1 MRTVVFLIRS
11 SKCVPTG
18 FSDDIPSS
26 NCFAKKQDDDNLGR
40 QPLSI
45 HMDNWRS
52 SSDRPELT
60 DELVQSEVNQG
71 WVEPFDGS
79 IEDAQ
84 TRWPTGVAIGRL
96 GIAISDS
103 RDPRLVVD
111 SSICGTN
118 SSCYVR
124 EHQALPTSKDVLR
137 TFPLR
142 DNDDELGGL
151 SLDIKAAHKRVVIRE
166 SERGLLGFSHAG
178 RLYFLSCGPI
188 WRSIQCTLVGKVR
201 WLSCQTLAFTGVH
214 QTRPLALR

>member
-1 MRTVVFLIRS
+1 
-11 SKCVPTG
+11 
-18 FSDDIPSS
+18 
-26 NCFAKKQDDDNLGR
+26 
-40 QPLSI
+40 
-45 HMDNWRS
+45 MDNWRS

-60 DELVQSEVNQG
+60 DELVQAEVNQG
-71 WVEPFDGS
+71 WVEPFDGT

-84 TRWPTGVAIGRL
+84 TRWPSGVAIGRL

-118 SSCYVR
+118 SSCKVR

-178 RLYFLSCGPI
+178 RLYFYKVAPFGAIFSTHWWGRLGAFLVRLWHLLIYIKHSLWLYVDDFLFSQNWKVLPLSSTFICIFFQLMKLPI
-188 WRSIQCTLVGKVR
+188 S
-201 WLSCQTLAFTGVH
+201 
-214 QTRPLALR
+214 